1 MQDVSTDNSLWDTYS
16 PDVAT
21 LTTPLPASR
30 MLGSEGIV
38 VQPVSRVGGSLGLRV
53 QVDTSNRYSDARCSA
68 GFFRGY
74 ENVLLGRDV
83 RDAIYVSSRCC
94 GYHGGQ
100 HAIAAA
106 QAVEMALAVTPPPM
120 AVALRNLGLSA
131 ETIHAEAAHLFLLA
145 GPDFSA
151 QSISTHWPDLWTMA
165 QRTPAPNAET
175 HGFATLGDVMRS
187 LDPVTGRWYRD
198 AFSVARI
205 PYEMYAVMHGKYPH
219 PQSIVPG
226 GVATYMSNTTVSAV
240 HDYVVRLLS
249 LVDPAKRV
257 ATLITDLLDFCVAAV
272 PELAEVGVGPAT
284 FIDSGQWDDP
294 MGYDP
299 SWKGLTERGN
309 RRWAAPGV
317 IVDGQLVTSDLREV
331 AEGVEES
338 VDHSYYREWS
348 GEPHPSTKRTLPAPG
363 PLSWDGAYS
372 WSTSARWRGRAVETG
387 PGARLWTTALRGQME
402 LNPFVS
408 ARDGGV
414 QMLLPEGALPE
425 LLLEWKPP
433 AVWNAI
439 ERTRARLLGVVFAAL
454 VGAQQ
459 ALKVLDL
466 QKEGQAETSV
476 AFPVPRRGQRRGVG
490 FAGDGMLGHWMGVD
504 GHLIERYQVVGPS
517 TFNIGPGGPAEA
529 AIDGTPTL
537 EGAGA
542 PTGVTALLALRSF
555 DPCSNCAA
563 H

>member
-1 MQDVSTDNSLWDTYS
+1 MATVTT
-16 PDVAT
+16 PVAT
-21 LTTPLPASR
+21 SR
-30 MLGSEGIV
+30 GIDTEGIV
-38 VQPVSRVGGSLGLRV
+38 IQPVTRVGGAMGMRV
-53 QVDTSNRYSDARCSA
+53 QVDSAGTRYTKTRCSV
-68 GFFRGY
+68 GLFRGY
-74 ENVLLGRDV
+74 ENVLSGRDV
-83 RDAIYVSSRCC
+83 RDAVYVASRCC

-100 HAIAAA
+100 HSVAAA
-106 QAVEMALAVTPPPM
+106 QAVEMALDISPPPM

-131 ETIHAEAAHLFLLA
+131 ETVHAEAAHLFLLA

-151 QSISTHWPDLWTMA
+151 SSISAHWPELWTMA
-165 QRTPAPNAET
+165 QRTPAPNAEI

-187 LDPVTGRWYRD
+187 LDPLTGRWYRD

-205 PYEMYAVMHGKYPH
+205 PYQMYALMLGKYPH
-219 PQSIVPG
+219 PQSMVPG
-226 GVATYMSNTTVSAV
+226 GVSTHMSNTTVTEV

-257 ATLITDLLDFCVAAV
+257 AMLITDLLDFCVAAV
-272 PELAEVGVGPAT
+272 PELAEVGVGRPS

-294 MGYDP
+294 EGYDP
-299 SWKGLTERGN
+299 SWKGLSERGD

-317 IVDGQLVTSDLREV
+317 VVDGRLVTSDLREV

-338 VDHSYYREWS
+338 VEHSYYQEWQ
-348 GEPHPSTKRTLPAPG
+348 GGPHPSKKRTVPEPG
-363 PLSWDGAYS
+363 ALSWDRDYS
-372 WSTSARWRGRAVETG
+372 WSTSARWRGEAVETG
-387 PGARLWTTALRGQME
+387 PGARLWTTALRGRMA

-414 QMLLPEGALPE
+414 QLLLPEGALPE
-425 LLLEWKPP
+425 MLIEWKPP

-439 ERTRARLLGVVFAAL
+439 ERTRARLYGVVFAAL

-459 ALKVLDL
+459 SLKVLDL
-466 QKEGQAETSV
+466 QKEGRHETSA

-490 FAGDGMLGHWMGVD
+490 FAGDGMLGHWLSLD
-504 GHLIERYQVVGPS
+504 GHRLDRYQVVGPS

-529 AIDGTPTL
+529 AVDETPTL
-537 EGAGA
+537 EEVGA
-542 PTGVTALLALRSF
+542 PSGVTALIALRSF
-555 DPCSNCAA
+555 DPCSNCAS